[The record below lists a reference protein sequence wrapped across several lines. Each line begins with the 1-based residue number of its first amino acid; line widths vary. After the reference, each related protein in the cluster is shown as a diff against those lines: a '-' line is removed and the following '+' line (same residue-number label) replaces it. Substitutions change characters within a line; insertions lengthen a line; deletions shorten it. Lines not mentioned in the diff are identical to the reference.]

1 MYSYTVYKKDANS
14 AVRHLEYNF
23 ETTDTVSLAEVKEL
37 SKKKSEYWVS
47 PLDEA
52 SATILFQR
60 AQRKTNWTH
69 EMVTF
74 AHECRLKGY
83 SDVKTQME
91 VYTKFKTVV
100 TLDSVRKTLRQ
111 ETNTEFELADG
122 LREKV
127 AVTVPQKTKRGAS
140 GRMTPELEAEIHAAF
155 DAGMTGKEVG
165 EKFGFSDS
173 YVNTIRRRKVGYRAG
188 AKAGLPVEES
198 NATPDA
204 VPETA

>member
-1 MYSYTVYKKDANS
+1 MLNFTVYEKKENS
-14 AVRHLEYNF
+14 ALLHKEYNF
-23 ETTDTVSLAEVKEL
+23 ETTDAALLDEVRKL

-47 PLDEA
+47 PMDVT
-52 SATILFQR
+52 SATALFQR
-60 AQRKTNWTH
+60 AKKKTNWTQ
-69 EMVTF
+69 EMVEF
-74 AHECRLKGY
+74 AHQCRLKGF

-91 VYTKFKTVV
+91 IYTQFKVVV

-111 ETNTEFELADG
+111 ETNLEFELEEG

-127 AVTVPQKTKRGAS
+127 AVTVPEKSKRGS
-140 GRMTPELEAEIHAAF
+140 TGRMTPELEAEIHESF

-188 AKAGLPVEES
+188 AKAGQPVEETKV
-198 NATPDA
+198 TPDA